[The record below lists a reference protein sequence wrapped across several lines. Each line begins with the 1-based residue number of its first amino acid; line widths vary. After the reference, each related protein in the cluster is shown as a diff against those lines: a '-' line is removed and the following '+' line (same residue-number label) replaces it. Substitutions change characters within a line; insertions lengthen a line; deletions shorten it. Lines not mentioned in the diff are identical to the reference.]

1 MDTVTENMDHV
12 DETSQNKDL
21 LLCDEKM
28 IEKSDKD
35 SFVEL
40 KIP

>member
-21 LLCDEKM
+21 QCDEKM
-28 IEKSDKD
+28 IEKSEKD
-35 SFVEL
+35 SFVEV

>member
-12 DETSQNKDL
+12 DELSQNK
-21 LLCDEKM
+21 